1 MQILRCFKLDTN
13 TQMPR
18 NRKRHSEKTN
28 DVDEHCFVSPVVI
41 TVTSD
46 KSVKTALSSRLTK
59 TKWNCMT
66 MRPHMPIMEELLYH
80 ISVEKTRD
88 CTVQQFISKI
98 DLDYSYGQMKISEE
112 TSRQC
117 VCAVTGGKFSGYY
130 RFNKGFYGLAVIPTK
145 FQGKSDWTLEYCT
158 PALLD
163 DIIVLTRE
171 DQQDHEKKL
180 FEILNKLEKARYRPR
195 YQKIQILHEQKMTW
209 TRNRWKRCKRI
220 IGSDKKSKA
229 TVQKSWSHSSVQY
242 NTWQKCYQNYR
253 NRQTVWE
260 SHLKRMNPWTQDTD
274 FDRIKHMV
282 TEGPCLAHYA
292 KENDN
297 MVTTDASKTGLGITL
312 WQK

>member
-1 MQILRCFKLDTN
+1 
-13 TQMPR
+13 
-18 NRKRHSEKTN
+18 
-28 DVDEHCFVSPVVI
+28 
-41 TVTSD
+41 
-46 KSVKTALSSRLTK
+46 
-59 TKWNCMT
+59 MT

-117 VCAVTGGKFSGYY
+117 VTGGKFSGYY

-180 FEILNKLEKARYRPR
+180 FEVLNKLEKARYRPR
-195 YQKIQILHEQKMTW
+195 YQKIQILHEQKLLGHEIDE
-209 TRNRWKRCKRI
+209 NGVKEELEAIKKVKQPFKRVEVIPRCNTIHGKNATKT
-220 IGSDKKSKA
+220 IG
-229 TVQKSWSHSSVQY
+229 
-242 NTWQKCYQNYR
+242 
-253 NRQTVWE
+253 
-260 SHLKRMNPWTQDTD
+260 TD
-274 FDRIKHMV
+274 RPYEKV
-282 TEGPCLAHYA
+282 T
-292 KENDN
+292 
-297 MVTTDASKTGLGITL
+297 
-312 WQK
+312 